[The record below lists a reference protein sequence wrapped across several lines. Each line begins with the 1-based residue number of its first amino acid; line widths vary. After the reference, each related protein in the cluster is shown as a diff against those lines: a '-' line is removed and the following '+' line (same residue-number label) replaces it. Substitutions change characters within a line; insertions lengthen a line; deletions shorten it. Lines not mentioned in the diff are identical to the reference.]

1 MLTYSLRSEAERTIF
16 SVRDPADGTVT
27 LRAERPAL
35 LLSSTSWT
43 GLRKR
48 RFPPFK
54 NENHGELLV
63 FSDCKPIFCVAF
75 AVRTFPLKSFIS
87 GVQKVLFLISQAF
100 TFLQRLT
107 HRQLHCRVFNH
118 ISMIRKKQKQNRS
131 YCLEVVTSA
140 SAASSARSGFTG
152 KDFGSDGF
160 ALSPAVNLGRD
171 RDLSAK
177 INKVFSWK
185 RGIKLPVFLI
195 IDVNTMRECRDARGR
210 SLKVSGCSF
219 YCKQNVK
226 FSKFSQFHFIL
237 HLVFHLWKH

>member
-63 FSDCKPIFCVAF
+63 FSDCKPIFCFAF

-87 GVQKVLFLISQAF
+87 GVQKVLFLIS
-100 TFLQRLT
+100 
-107 HRQLHCRVFNH
+107 
-118 ISMIRKKQKQNRS
+118 
-131 YCLEVVTSA
+131 
-140 SAASSARSGFTG
+140 
-152 KDFGSDGF
+152 
-160 ALSPAVNLGRD
+160 
-171 RDLSAK
+171 
-177 INKVFSWK
+177 
-185 RGIKLPVFLI
+185 
-195 IDVNTMRECRDARGR
+195 
-210 SLKVSGCSF
+210 
-219 YCKQNVK
+219 
-226 FSKFSQFHFIL
+226 
-237 HLVFHLWKH
+237 

>member
-16 SVRDPADGTVT
+16 SVHDPADGTVT

-63 FSDCKPIFCVAF
+63 FSDCKPIFCFAF
-75 AVRTFPLKSFIS
+75 AVRTFLLKSFIS

-152 KDFGSDGF
+152 KDFGSNGF
-160 ALSPAVNLGRD
+160 ALSPAVNLGKEIVISVR
-171 RDLSAK
+171 K
-177 INKVFSWK
+177 
-185 RGIKLPVFLI
+185 
-195 IDVNTMRECRDARGR
+195 
-210 SLKVSGCSF
+210 
-219 YCKQNVK
+219 
-226 FSKFSQFHFIL
+226 
-237 HLVFHLWKH
+237 